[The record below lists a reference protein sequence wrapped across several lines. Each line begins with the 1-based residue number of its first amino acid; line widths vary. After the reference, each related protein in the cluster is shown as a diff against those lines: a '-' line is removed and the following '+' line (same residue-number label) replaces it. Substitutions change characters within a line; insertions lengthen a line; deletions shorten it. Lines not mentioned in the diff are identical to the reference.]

1 MMKKIMYVFLILLLL
16 SACSNESA
24 RVVYPDAAP
33 DELEQELKQH
43 KAVKGYK
50 SVSDENDIVV
60 AIEIKRLSRFNKEKI
75 EKKITKQL
83 NKTYPDKKVL
93 VTSDLKVKWEVEK
106 IIKEKKEEKK
116 LTKSIEKIKSLSK
129 EET

>member
-1 MMKKIMYVFLILLLL
+1 MMKKIVYVFLLLLL
-16 SACSNESA
+16 LTACSNETA
-24 RVVYPDAAP
+24 RVVYPDTAP

-43 KAVKGYK
+43 KAVKGFK

-83 NKTYPDKKVL
+83 EKTYPDKSVL

-106 IIKEKKEEKK
+106 IIKDKKKEKK
-116 LTKSIEKIKSLSK
+116 LTKSIKNIKSLSK

>member
-1 MMKKIMYVFLILLLL
+1 MLSLLLT
-16 SACSNESA
+16 ACSNETA
-24 RVVYPDAAP
+24 RVVYPDASP

-43 KAVKGYK
+43 KAVKGFK
-50 SVSDENDIVV
+50 SVSDEKDIVV

-83 NKTYPDKKVL
+83 EKSYPDKSVL

-106 IIKEKKEEKK
+106 IIKEKKKEKK
-116 LTKSIEKIKSLSK
+116 LTKSIENIKSLSK

>member
-60 AIEIKRLSRFNKEKI
+60 AIELKRLSRFNKEKI

-83 NKTYPDKKVL
+83 KKTYPDKKVL